1 MEDLTINSE
10 IINDEDVL
18 IKIMEQN
25 LQGVM
30 FHLYQT
36 DYFDFLNLEGFK
48 KMHHFQSREES
59 DNLECLKHKYIKEYK
74 KLPILKTKEKNYW
87 EAETSLSGELPK
99 EKINPAVKK
108 SMEEYVDWESN
119 VLEHLISWKRNVK
132 DKAFISKMID
142 DVMEE
147 IKRVETIIDILEDH
161 KYNCECINEMSEYL
175 YKQYKGS

>member
-1 MEDLTINSE
+1 
-10 IINDEDVL
+10 
-18 IKIMEQN
+18 
-25 LQGVM
+25 
-30 FHLYQT
+30 
-36 DYFDFLNLEGFK
+36 
-48 KMHHFQSREES
+48 
-59 DNLECLKHKYIKEYK
+59 
-74 KLPILKTKEKNYW
+74 
-87 EAETSLSGELPK
+87 
-99 EKINPAVKK
+99 
-108 SMEEYVDWESN
+108 MEEYVDWESN

>member
-1 MEDLTINSE
+1 MEDLTIDSE
-10 IINDEDVL
+10 VINDEDVL

-48 KMHHFQSREES
+48 KMHHFQSKEES
-59 DNLECLKHKYIKEYK
+59 DNLERLKHKYIKKYK

-87 EAETSLSGELPK
+87 EAETSLDGELPK

-108 SMEEYVDWESN
+108 SMEEYVDWESS

-132 DKAFISKMID
+132 DKTLISEMID
-142 DVMEE
+142 DVMGE
-147 IKRVETIIDILEDH
+147 IKRVETIMDILEDH
-161 KYNCECINEMSEYL
+161 KYSCECINEMSEYL